1 MPLDSDN
8 AAAPIRILLLTATEA
23 EMSPLA
29 KALTLRRHGSHRQGR
44 CGAAQLIAAVIGM
57 GRQAV
62 HQHVPE
68 LLGRH
73 QPRLIMLV
81 GFSGGLDPAL
91 PAGRAF
97 RAVQVINEA
106 GERIDLAAL
115 GPSMTDTQSHRLA
128 AGVVMSVDQPVCQ
141 VQEKQQLFQRY
152 RASAADMETWPVA
165 QLAMQHHTPLLVI
178 RAICDPA
185 DAALPPQVAH
195 WVDARGRPRW
205 GPLLCFLLAQPGRI
219 AALGRLYQQARLAG
233 AALARA
239 VEESLK
245 QLDVAA
251 DPHRIGLRPSPKGFA
266 P

>member
-1 MPLDSDN
+1 MPLDSDH
-8 AAAPIRILLLTATEA
+8 AIAPVRILLLTATEA

-29 KALTLRRHGSHRQGR
+29 KALALRRHGSHRQGR
-44 CGAAQLIAAVIGM
+44 YSDTQLIAEVIGM

-73 QPRLIMLV
+73 QPHLAVLA

-91 PAGRAF
+91 PAGHAF
-97 RAVQVINEA
+97 RAVQAINEA
-106 GERIDLAAL
+106 GERIDLTAL
-115 GPSMTDTQSHRLA
+115 GPSMTDAQPHRLA
-128 AGVVMSVDQPVCQ
+128 AGVVLSVDQPVCQ
-141 VQEKQQLFQRY
+141 VQEKQQLFQQY

-185 DAALPPQVAH
+185 DAALPPQAAH
-195 WVDARGRPRW
+195 WVDAHGKPRW
-205 GPLLCFLLAQPGRI
+205 GPLLRFLLAQPGRV
-219 AALGRLYQQARLAG
+219 AALWRLYQQARLAG
-233 AALARA
+233 TALARA
-239 VEESLK
+239 VEASLK
-245 QLDVAA
+245 QLDAAA
-251 DPHRIGLRPSPKGFA
+251 DLHRNGLRPSPKGSA